1 MGKFDEILAL
11 ESIGANYD
19 LSSQDIVDKLMEWD
33 KKYGIEIDDFDEES
47 ISINFKAL
55 PADLDSLVKEI
66 DDLCPDII
74 RQGLDNIGLMME
86 SAKENN
92 EEIPENIIKLI
103 EGIDLEAPNSSFELL
118 KKTLLLDKSIGL
130 WWD

>member
-74 RQGLDNIGLMME
+74 SQGLDNIGLMME